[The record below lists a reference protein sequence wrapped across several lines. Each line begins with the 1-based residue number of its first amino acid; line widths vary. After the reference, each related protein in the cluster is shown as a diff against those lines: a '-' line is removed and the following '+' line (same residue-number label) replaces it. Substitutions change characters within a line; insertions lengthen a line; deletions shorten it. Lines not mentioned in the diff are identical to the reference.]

1 MTTPVIHVL
10 GAFLVIIFIARILK
24 HEIAIEH
31 LFLLSLGA
39 LLPDLID
46 KLITGGR
53 YPLHSIL
60 VSGILLLIVN
70 TSLRY
75 YTKTHPILVEK
86 YPLINSYILL
96 MSVAILTHPL
106 MDLEGLVPLLYPL
119 DMMGYKL
126 EFIFSI
132 RQALPPIITNFRFE
146 LITEPYNFSASG
158 HEGDLFSTLDILF
171 IIMFVISGLITTLS
185 LFLRYFFNSSKE
197 KKVND
202 L

>member
-39 LLPDLID
+39 LLPDIID

-53 YPLHSIL
+53 YPLHSLL

-75 YTKTHPILVEK
+75 YTQTHPFLVEK
-86 YPLINSYILL
+86 FPLINSYILL

-106 MDLEGLVPLLYPL
+106 MDLEGIVPLFYPL

-126 EFIFSI
+126 EFKFSI
-132 RQALPPIITNFRFE
+132 RQVLPPIITNFRFE
-146 LITEPYNFSASG
+146 LITETYDFSDYG
-158 HEGDLFSTLDILF
+158 HEGDLFSTLDVLF
-171 IIMFVISGLITTLS
+171 IIMFVVSGLITSLS
-185 LFLRYFFNSSKE
+185 LFLRYLFNSREE